1 MDSLLPSASRTTPD
15 ADLIRRADA
24 ELDVLLDASI
34 HERSARIASLHRQ
47 EPRLAGLVA
56 RLLQA
61 FDAGTARE
69 GLTGAAA
76 RQLHQPA
83 PLPAGTRI
91 GAFRLDALLGHGGM
105 GEVYSAHRDDGQFE
119 QRVAIKR
126 MLDTPLL
133 DSGQSARH
141 LAAERALLA
150 RLSHPGLATVID
162 GGLDEWGHPWLA
174 MEYIEGRRL
183 DDFAAE
189 ARPGFDVRFD
199 LLLQAI
205 DAVGYAHRQ
214 LVVHGDLKPAN
225 LMVEGDGRL
234 RVLDF
239 GIARSLAEDAGQS
252 SSFYTPGWASP
263 EQQAGQAPSTASD
276 QYQLGLIGRWLL
288 LGIDV
293 RGAPAAPAG
302 SAPDAGLAAGQRA
315 DLRTVLER
323 CLVGDPEQ
331 RYASL
336 ALLRQDLV
344 AVRQRRPIAARAG
357 ERGYVLRRFLQRH
370 RISVALAALALLGL
384 CSALV
389 GTAWQARVAAHERD
403 RARLEALR
411 QDALREHLML
421 IFRDSGVQ
429 GSDLNAKALLDASA
443 AQLDTVYADDPELR
457 RRVLLV
463 LAELYFNLQDMTAA
477 RALIERYRGQV
488 DEATALV
495 DQAMAA
501 QIHAMV
507 LLRQGDAVSAEAPL
521 VEAEALAQALP
532 ERASRLRGGI
542 LAARA
547 NWLRQQGRQDEGL
560 ALQEQAVD
568 MIAAAGD
575 AGTLVLGIEQS
586 NLGVGLLQALRF
598 DEAEHYLR
606 QALDTWQ
613 RGGLEDNTHALTT
626 LGNLGT
632 SALLRGD
639 LLAAERSLREAR
651 RRHEAGRPETGA
663 YASVLSNLA
672 RVRLGHGD
680 ADEARALAEQALG
693 IVQRLTSEGSMD
705 VAGVRLALADIA
717 FEQGRLDDSRQ
728 LAAQALESMRALVP
742 AGHPL
747 PLRAELALRRVEL
760 KRDASTVDALEALA
774 QQLAA
779 APPMLARGATA
790 AWLWAAEAHCSIG
803 DGAACLAAVDAA
815 AGLAQR
821 VPITAMEQVE
831 IRFWQAIAKGR
842 ASESASALSEWSAKG
857 GAGYARTRAVQSW
870 LTRSQPVLPSSGV
883 DAP

>member
-1 MDSLLPSASRTTPD
+1 MDSLRRFASRTAPE

-24 ELDVLLDASI
+24 ELDVLLDASPR
-34 HERSARIASLHRQ
+34 ERSARIARLHSE

-56 RLLQA
+56 RLLEA
-61 FDAGTARE
+61 FDAGTARD

-76 RQLHQPA
+76 RQLQLPT

-105 GEVYSAHRDDGQFE
+105 GEVYRAHRVDGQFE

-133 DSGQSARH
+133 DSAQSARH

-162 GGLDEWGHPWLA
+162 GGLDESGHPWLA

-183 DDFAAE
+183 DHFVAQR
-189 ARPGFDVRFD
+189 RPAFDARFD

-225 LMVEGDGRL
+225 LMVEDDGRL

-239 GIARSLAEDAGQS
+239 GIARSLAEETGHPS
-252 SSFYTPGWASP
+252 RFYTPGWASP

-293 RGAPAAPAG
+293 PGAPAAFAG
-302 SAPDAGLAAGQRA
+302 SAPDAVLAPAQRA
-315 DLRTVLER
+315 DLRSVLEC
-323 CLVGDPEQ
+323 CLVDDPEQ

-344 AVRQRRPIAARAG
+344 AVRERRPIAARAG

-370 RISVALAALALLGL
+370 RLSTSLGAIALVALCIALA
-384 CSALV
+384 
-389 GTAWQARVAAHERD
+389 GTAWQARVAAQERD

-443 AQLDTVYADDPELR
+443 AQLDTLYADDPELR

-477 RALIERYRGQV
+477 RALIERYRSQV
-488 DEATALV
+488 DESTLLV

-532 ERASRLRGGI
+532 KRASRLRGGI

-547 NWLRQQGRQDEGL
+547 SWLRQQGRQEEGL

-568 MIAAAGD
+568 TIAEAGD

-598 DEAEHYLR
+598 DEAERYLR
-606 QALDTWQ
+606 QALETWQ

-639 LLAAERSLREAR
+639 LVAAEQSLREAR
-651 RRHEAGRPETGA
+651 ARHEAGRPETGA

-672 RVRLGHGD
+672 RVRLGLGD
-680 ADEARALAEQALG
+680 ADEARSLAEQALA

-717 FEQGRLDDSRQ
+717 FEQDRLDDARQ

-760 KRDASTVDALEALA
+760 QRDPSTVSAVEALA
-774 QQLAA
+774 QQLAT

-790 AWLWAAEAHCSIG
+790 AWLWAAEVHCSAG
-803 DGAACLAAVDAA
+803 DDAACRAAADAA
-815 AGLAQR
+815 ATLAQR
-821 VPITAMEQVE
+821 VPITAMEAVE
-831 IRFWQAIAKGR
+831 IRFWQAIAQGR
-842 ASESASALSEWSAKG
+842 ASESADLLSEWSSQG
-857 GAGYARTRAVQSW
+857 GADYARARALQSW
-870 LTRSQPVLPSSGV
+870 LTRSQTVLPSSGV

>member
-1 MDSLLPSASRTTPD
+1 MNNPQPPSDPLSMDQALM
-15 ADLIRRADA
+15 RRADA
-24 ELDVLLDASI
+24 ELDALLEASSA
-34 HERSARIASLHRQ
+34 ERSARIADLHRE
-47 EPRLAGLVA
+47 EPALAGIVA
-56 RLLQA
+56 RLLAA
-61 FDAGTARE
+61 FDQGTARQ
-69 GLTGAAA
+69 GLTGAAL
-76 RQLHQPA
+76 RHLGQIT
-83 PLPAGTRI
+83 PLPAGTRL
-91 GAFRLDALLGHGGM
+91 GAFVIEALRGHGGM
-105 GEVYSAHRDDGQFE
+105 GEVYSARRDDGQFA

-126 MLDTPLL
+126 ILDAPTI
-133 DSGQSARH
+133 DRAQAARQ

-162 GGLDEWGHPWLA
+162 GGLDESGHPWLA
-174 MEYIEGRRL
+174 MEYIDGRRL
-183 DDFAAE
+183 DHFVQQAQPDFAA
-189 ARPGFDVRFD
+189 RFDV
-199 LLLQAI
+199 LLQAI
-205 DAVGYAHRQ
+205 DAVAYAHRQ

-225 LMVEGDGRL
+225 LMVQDDGRL

-239 GIARSLAEDAGQS
+239 GIARSLAEDAEHPS
-252 SSFYTPGWASP
+252 RLFTPGWASP
-263 EQQAGQAPSTASD
+263 EQQAGQPPSTASD

-288 LGIDV
+288 LGIDAFGDPADPG
-293 RGAPAAPAG
+293 GAQ
-302 SAPDAGLAAGQRA
+302 PDAVLDRGQRV
-315 DLRTVLER
+315 DLRAVLER
-323 CLVGDPEQ
+323 CLADDPEQ

-336 ALLRQDLV
+336 ALLRQDLI
-344 AVRQRRPIAARAG
+344 AVRERRPIVARAG

-370 RISVALAALALLGL
+370 RLSATLGALALIGL

-389 GTAWQARVAAHERD
+389 GTAWQARIAAAERD
-403 RARLEALR
+403 RAQLEALR

-421 IFRDSGVQ
+421 IFRESGVQ

-443 AQLDTVYADDPELR
+443 AQLDTLYADDPELR

-477 RALIERYRGQV
+477 RALIERYRSQV
-488 DEATALV
+488 DENSLLV

-507 LLRQGDAVSAEAPL
+507 LLRQGDAVAAEAPL

-532 ERASRLRGGI
+532 RRASRLRGGI

-560 ALQEQAVD
+560 ALQERAVD
-568 MIAAAGD
+568 MIAEAGD

-586 NLGVGLLQALRF
+586 NLGVALLQALRF
-598 DEAEHYLR
+598 DEAEHYLK

-639 LLAAERSLREAR
+639 LPAAELSLREAR
-651 RRHEAGRPETGA
+651 ARHESGRPETGA

-672 RVRLGHGD
+672 RVRLGLGD
-680 ADEARALAEQALG
+680 AEEAQALAQQALG

-717 FEQGRLDDSRQ
+717 FEQGRLDESRR
-728 LAAQALESMRALVP
+728 LAAQALESMQALVP

-747 PLRAELALRRVEL
+747 PLRAELALRRVDL
-760 KRDASTVDALEALA
+760 RRDAASVQALEAIA

-790 AWLWAAEAHCSIG
+790 AWLWAAQAHCQRG
-803 DGAACLAAVDAA
+803 DSAACLGAADAA
-815 AGLAQR
+815 AELAQR
-821 VPITAMEQVE
+821 VPSTPMEQVE
-831 IRFWQAIAKGR
+831 VRFWQAHAQGR
-842 ASESASALSEWSAKG
+842 ADESAALLSEWSLQG
-857 GAGYARTRAVQSW
+857 GADYARTRALRAWLDGQSGH
-870 LTRSQPVLPSSGV
+870 SESAGM
-883 DAP
+883 DAS